1 MEIQYELLSDKFDE
15 LSTNASAV
23 DLIKDMAGGTGPHH
37 AGALKFGLREGFL
50 RVWQTPIEPSPPPS
64 IGSPEP
70 PDRKKK
76 KKKGPAVLS
85 FS

>member
-1 MEIQYELLSDKFDE
+1 MEIQYELLSNKYDE
-15 LSTNASAV
+15 LSTSASAV

-50 RVWQTPIEPSPPPS
+50 RVWRTPIEPSPPPS
-64 IGSPEP
+64 IGSPELL
-70 PDRKKK
+70 DRNKKK
-76 KKKGPAVLS
+76 KKVPVVLN